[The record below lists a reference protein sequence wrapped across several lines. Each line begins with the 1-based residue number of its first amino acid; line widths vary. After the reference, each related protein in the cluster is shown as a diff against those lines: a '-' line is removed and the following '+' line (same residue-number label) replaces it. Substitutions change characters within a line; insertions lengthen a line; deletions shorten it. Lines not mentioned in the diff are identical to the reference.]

1 MKPLYAQI
9 AESHKIESVKVLKN
23 NIIIN
28 NGEAMYKF
36 TNSKIAKAVALK
48 LNYFLGI

>member
-1 MKPLYAQI
+1 MKPIYAQI
-9 AESHKIESVKVLKN
+9 AESHKIEKIKVLKN

-36 TNSKIAKAVALK
+36 SDNKIAKAVALK